1 MTPTL
6 QSGEDPSPDSQV
18 QVPERRDADTS
29 QEGTAAA
36 DASNVQ
42 CDALLGLLGDE
53 YACDIIRALSTGP
66 MTGRDLLDQFD
77 MSRPTVYRR
86 LDDLTAAG
94 LVDSD
99 LVVDRDGNHR
109 QEYRLVYTN
118 IEFRITADD
127 TESPVSVAE
136 VTTE

>member
-6 QSGEDPSPDSQV
+6 HSGEESGSHSRAEEPV
-18 QVPERRDADTS
+18 RRDADRS
-29 QEGTAAA
+29 QERIATA

-42 CDALLGLLGDE
+42 CNALLGLLGDE

-86 LDDLTAAG
+86 LDELTTAG
-94 LVDSD
+94 LVASE
-99 LVVDRDGNHR
+99 LIIDRDGNHR
-109 QEYRLVYTN
+109 QEYRLVYTD
-118 IEFRITADD
+118 IEFRITDD
-127 TESPVSVAE
+127 NTDSAVSVAAVRSE
-136 VTTE
+136 

>member
-6 QSGEDPSPDSQV
+6 QSAEEAGPDSRAQEPEKRDTDPSQ
-18 QVPERRDADTS
+18 ERIAT
-29 QEGTAAA
+29 A

-86 LDDLTAAG
+86 LDELTTAG
-94 LVDSD
+94 LVASE
-99 LVVDRDGNHR
+99 LVVDRAGNHR
-109 QEYRLVYTN
+109 QEYRLVFTN
-118 IEFRITADD
+118 IEFRIAGDGSED
-127 TESPVSVAE
+127 AVSVAAA
-136 VTTE
+136 TTE